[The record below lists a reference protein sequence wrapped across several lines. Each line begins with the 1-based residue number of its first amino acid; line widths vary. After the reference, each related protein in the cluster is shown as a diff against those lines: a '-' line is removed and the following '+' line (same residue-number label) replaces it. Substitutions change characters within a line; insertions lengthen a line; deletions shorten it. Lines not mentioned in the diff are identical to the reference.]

1 MKNSHM
7 SSSFKKILISA
18 CLSVSSVVLLFLFKT
33 VPSGSLW
40 KGYRVMYVSS
50 GCDNH
55 YTENVIAKAG
65 CTGVIDFAS
74 QNVPLALPAGSPEV
88 SLAAS
93 DADRAGYLF
102 RRNAYFFDKE
112 GTYRLYYIPDEQ
124 EKNAESAV
132 SSLAQAGISCGID
145 TQTEYP
151 WVIPV
156 LCVCFAVF
164 LCILSPHRF
173 VFGMAAVI
181 PVFFSFCMPF
191 YPGASAVCL
200 LLYAL
205 FLMQQ
210 VWGRKNAFNF
220 LITNIPVVFFTA
232 ASVIIAVMTSFLCGL
247 LFASAAA
254 GSLSVVYL
262 LWEIEHRRNIK
273 YPFVPVPIRSAESV
287 PFMTGKTV
295 RGMAACASFIM
306 ILIAVSLVSSDFSR
320 HSSKRLLLPAA
331 KGSRISDTLP
341 SLDDY
346 VIWCWNAESAPYR
359 SVNSSDYELGKRKPK
374 DGDTVSFPLYEDSAG
389 RISKS
394 AEVLQYDADFRKKAV
409 AQIDGLTFP
418 AIEKLMKKQGKKFR
432 AGYAFSTPGG
442 SGFAYLVL
450 MIVSGCIPLLFF
462 VYTYSQVCRRGKNK

>member
-1 MKNSHM
+1 M
-7 SSSFKKILISA
+7 SSFKKILISA
-18 CLSVSSVVLLFLFKT
+18 CLSVFSVILLFIFKT

-40 KGYRVMYVSS
+40 KGYRIMYVSS
-50 GCDNH
+50 GCNNH
-55 YTENVIAKAG
+55 YVESVIAKAG

-74 QNVPLALPAGSPEV
+74 QNIPLALPAGSPEV
-88 SLAAS
+88 SLAVA

-102 RRNAYFFDKE
+102 RRSAYFFDKE
-112 GTYRLYYIPDEQ
+112 GTYRLYYIPDEH

-132 SSLAQAGISCGID
+132 SALSQAGISCGID

-151 WVIPV
+151 WIIPA

-205 FLMQQ
+205 FLMQP
-210 VWGRKNAFNF
+210 VWGRKKAFNF

-232 ASVIIAVMTSFLCGL
+232 ASVIIAVMTSVRCGV
-247 LFASAAA
+247 LFTSTVI

-262 LWEIEHRRNIK
+262 LWEIEHRRDIK

-287 PFMTGKTV
+287 PFITGKTV
-295 RGMAACASFIM
+295 RGMAVCASFIM

-320 HSSKRLLLPAA
+320 HSSKQLLLPAA
-331 KGSRISDTLP
+331 KGSRSSDNLP

-346 VIWCWNAESAPYR
+346 VMWCWNAESAPYR
-359 SVNSSDYELGKRKPK
+359 SVNSSEYELEKSPPK

-389 RISKS
+389 RINKRS
-394 AEVLQYDADFRKKAV
+394 AVLKYDADFRKKAV

-418 AIEKLMKKQGKKFR
+418 AIEKLMKKQGTKFR

-462 VYTYSQVCRRGKNK
+462 VYTYLQVCRRSKNK